1 MPRLVLTNTHV
12 WCQLLTD
19 WQEKKQDVR
28 IHVLIIIVALHFIGY
43 YGIEN
48 VWRDQIFHGVSSL

>member
-1 MPRLVLTNTHV
+1 MSESDWQYDASNWH
-12 WCQLLTD
+12 